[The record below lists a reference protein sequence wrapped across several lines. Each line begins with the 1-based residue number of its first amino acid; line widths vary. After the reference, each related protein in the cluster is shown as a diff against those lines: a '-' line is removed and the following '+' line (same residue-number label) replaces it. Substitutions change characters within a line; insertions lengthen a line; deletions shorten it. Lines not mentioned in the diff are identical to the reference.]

1 MSTPK
6 GMKCVP
12 RTVGTGD
19 RVLIY
24 SDTAHIIL
32 QLRHQVPTE
41 EQILEPSF
49 KVAVSLTPAE
59 AIALAS
65 DLLSAALPQ
74 LATLRATAEAGGNVE
89 TAESEVQ

>member
-12 RTVGTGD
+12 QTVGTAD
-19 RVLIY
+19 KVLIY
-24 SDTAHIIL
+24 SDAAHIIL

-49 KVAVSLTPAE
+49 KIAVSLTPAVIWRK
-59 AIALAS
+59 IAQIKLF
-65 DLLSAALPQ
+65 LLSHL
-74 LATLRATAEAGGNVE
+74 LMKNYMF
-89 TAESEVQ
+89 